1 MANVTSRQGLKDYC
15 LRRLGFPVI
24 SINVD
29 DDQVDDRIDDA
40 LELFQ
45 QFHFDA
51 TQKIYI
57 GYQLT
62 ANDISSKSI
71 TMPDNVI
78 GVTRVFPVSSSSIN
92 STGTQ
97 NFNIFDINYQI
108 RLNELYDF
116 TSADYVYYE
125 LANEHITTLQMLFFG
140 DTPIVYNRYTNILY
154 PSFNW
159 GQNVIAGSWILI
171 ESYQTL
177 DPTGT
182 LFWNDVWLKKYATAC
197 IKEQWGYNLK
207 KMSGVQL
214 PGGITLNGQIIFDE
228 ATKEKADL
236 EIELR
241 DRYEAP
247 PQWEVG

>member
-1 MANVTSRQGLKDYC
+1 MSTVTTRQGLKDYC
-15 LRRLGFPVI
+15 LRKLGFPVI
-24 SINVD
+24 TINVD

-40 LELFQ
+40 LSLFQ
-45 QFHFDA
+45 QFHVDA

-57 GYQLT
+57 AYQLT
-62 ANDISSKSI
+62 ANDVTSKAI
-71 TMPDNVI
+71 TMPANVI
-78 GVTRVFPVSSSSIN
+78 GVTRVFPIAGNSVNSSGS
-92 STGTQ
+92 Q

-125 LANEHITTLQMLFFG
+125 LANQHITTLQLLFFG

-159 GQNVIAGSWILI
+159 GQNVTTGTWILI

-197 IKEQWGYNLK
+197 IKEQWGSNLK

-214 PGGITLNGQIIFDE
+214 PGGITLNGQIIYEE
-228 ATKEKADL
+228 AHVEKADL
-236 EIELR
+236 FHELR
-241 DRYEAP
+241 DFYEAP
-247 PQWEVG
+247 PIWEVG